1 MKTKKYELVAEK
13 SIEYFGLK
21 LFRIRALISFG
32 VVSAGE
38 EGGFVESEKNV
49 DQSGNAWVSGNAH
62 VSGNAQVYGNAHVY
76 GDARVSGDAWVS
88 GDARVSGNAHVYGN
102 ARVYGDAR
110 VSDNAMIPDET
121 QILWMSNVGGE
132 LGTLTAFR
140 NSLGGITVTRGCFI
154 GTLDEFRTAVTTK
167 YGGTLLETG
176 YLRLA
181 NYIEWH
187 LTELHP
193 LNNIEDFF
201 NRQSEESQSES
212 V

>member
-49 DQSGNAWVSGNAH
+49 DQSGDAWVSGNAWVYGNAQVSGNAWVSGNA
-62 VSGNAQVYGNAHVY
+62 QVY
-76 GDARVSGDAWVS
+76 DD
-88 GDARVSGNAHVYGN
+88 

>member
-49 DQSGNAWVSGNAH
+49 DQSGNAWV
-62 VSGNAQVYGNAHVY
+62 Y

-88 GDARVSGNAHVYGN
+88 GDARVSGNAQLLW
-102 ARVYGDAR
+102 
-110 VSDNAMIPDET
+110 VSK
-121 QILWMSNVGGE
+121 VGGE
-132 LGTLTAFR
+132 LGVLTAFR
-140 NSLGGITVTRGCFI
+140 NSFGGITVTRGCFI
-154 GTLDEFRTAVTTK
+154 GTLDEFRAAVIK
-167 YGGTLLETG
+167 KHGGTLHEKG
-176 YLRLA
+176 YLGLA

-187 LTELHP
+187 FTELHP
-193 LNNIEDFF
+193 LGAGDIPPGLKAEAS
-201 NRQSEESQSES
+201 RSKI
-212 V
+212 